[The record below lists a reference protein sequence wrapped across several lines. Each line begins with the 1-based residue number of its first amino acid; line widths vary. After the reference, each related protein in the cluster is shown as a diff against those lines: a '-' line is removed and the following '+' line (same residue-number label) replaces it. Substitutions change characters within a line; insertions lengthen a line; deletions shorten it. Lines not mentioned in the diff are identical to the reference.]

1 VNEFVSTASLIPL
14 DEPDASVIDTLLSGE
29 STFRQGIMVLQEHM
43 LTLESTLDNCKLRHI
58 FAPGSYAREMTI
70 PKGTLIIGKIHK
82 HAHLNIIS
90 KGKVRVA
97 TEFGPMSF
105 ESPYTFVSDVGTKR
119 AVYAIEDTI
128 WTTIH
133 VTTETDLDRIEE
145 YVIAKN
151 YDELECFLLGVVPQ
165 IEGEPL

>member
-1 VNEFVSTASLIPL
+1 VTEIESAVSLTPVDSQ
-14 DEPDASVIDTLLSGE
+14 ASVVDALFSGGL
-29 STFRQGIMVLQEHM
+29 TFRQGVMVLQEHM
-43 LTLESTLDNCKLRHI
+43 QTLESTLDNCTLRHI

-105 ESPYTFVSDVGTKR
+105 EAPYTFVSDVGTKR

-133 VTTETDLDRIEE
+133 VTTETDLDKIEE
-145 YVIAKN
+145 YVIAKD
-151 YDELECFLLGVVPQ
+151 YDELDSFLLGAVRQ
-165 IEGEPL
+165 IEGEPS